1 MENLNFEADAI
12 IDPRDAEIA
21 ELRQQLE
28 NANRRDAF
36 KADQLDQFGDAIMG
50 VIGDKV
56 EAVIESRVGDL
67 VEDAFNDFD
76 ISNYEGEIGDLID
89 ERMPEGLDDES
100 RSDDLKAAIKEV
112 LSGATLTMDI
122 E

>member
-28 NANRRDAF
+28 HANRRDAF

-50 VIGDKV
+50 VIGDK
-56 EAVIESRVGDL
+56 L
-67 VEDAFNDFD
+67 
-76 ISNYEGEIGDLID
+76 
-89 ERMPEGLDDES
+89 
-100 RSDDLKAAIKEV
+100 LKAALV
-112 LSGATLTMDI
+112 TLSKMPLMI
-122 E
+122 LIFQIMRVKLVI

>member
-36 KADQLDQFGDAIMG
+36 KAEQLDQFGDVIMG

-56 EAVIESRVGDL
+56 EAVVESRVGDL

-89 ERMPEGLDDES
+89 ERLPVGLDDES
-100 RSDDLKAAIKEV
+100 RREDAKALIGEV
-112 LSGATLTMDI
+112 LAGATITMSI